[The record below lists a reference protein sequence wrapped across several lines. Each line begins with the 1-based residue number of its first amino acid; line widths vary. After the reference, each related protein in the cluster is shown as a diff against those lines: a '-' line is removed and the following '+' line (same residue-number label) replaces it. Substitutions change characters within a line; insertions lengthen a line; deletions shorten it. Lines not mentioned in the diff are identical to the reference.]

1 MKKVLITGASR
12 GIGKCIKEKFL
23 KEGYDVFCPTREELD
38 LSNEE
43 SVNKFIEKYSN
54 EKIDII
60 INNAGINEINLIED
74 IKDEEINNMF
84 AVNLVTPIKII
95 RTFAKGMKERKFGRI
110 INISSIWGV
119 ISKEGRCVYSATKN
133 GIHGVTNTLAIE
145 LAPYNILVNTI
156 CPGFTLTNLTKKNNT
171 KEQIEEISKEIP
183 LKRMAYPEE
192 IADAVYYL
200 GCSNNTYITGQKL
213 IIDGGYSSK

>member
-74 IKDEEINNMF
+74 IKDEEMKNMF

-95 RTFAKGMKERKFGRI
+95 RTFVKGMKERKFGRI

-171 KEQIEEISKEIP
+171 KEQIEEIAKEIP